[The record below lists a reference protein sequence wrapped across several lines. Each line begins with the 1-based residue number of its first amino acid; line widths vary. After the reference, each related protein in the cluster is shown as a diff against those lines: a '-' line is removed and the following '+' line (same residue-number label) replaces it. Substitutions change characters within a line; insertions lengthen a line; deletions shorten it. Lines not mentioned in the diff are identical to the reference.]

1 MSRGWIAKSNAG
13 PQYKCK
19 LNVGCFLG
27 IRPVDILCYAD
38 DIVLC
43 APSQSGLQILINKT
57 CDILNLHCLPLNDKS
72 EYIVFAC
79 RRFHNFSYSVLI
91 DGCIF
96 NNIDETKYLGAILSS
111 DFKLDHD
118 INRSCFSFLK
128 QYNAVFHRFSFLDK
142 NILSFLIHSHCM
154 SFYGVETWFDYR
166 NKNIFRG
173 IGVAYHKAVK
183 RLAGM
188 APWESNHKACELMH
202 FPIFIHFI
210 NFKLVTYLFSIL
222 HSNSFCLNSL
232 RYYFR
237 YDSFILANVENI
249 FKDQYGVSNILEN
262 DLEALL
268 ARINFTERNEERT
281 FYAI

>member
-1 MSRGWIAKSNAG
+1 MINFLLRNSDVCVCVNFGDVKG
-13 PQYKCK
+13 PYWRVRNGVRQGGILSPLLFHFYINEVLENISK

-57 CDILNLHCLPLNDKS
+57 CDILNVHCLPLNDKS

-166 NKNIFRG
+166 NKNILRG
-173 IGVAYHKAVK
+173 IGVAHHKAVK

-188 APWESNHKACELMH
+188 DPWPQGKQ
-202 FPIFIHFI
+202 P
-210 NFKLVTYLFSIL
+210 
-222 HSNSFCLNSL
+222 
-232 RYYFR
+232 
-237 YDSFILANVENI
+237 
-249 FKDQYGVSNILEN
+249 
-262 DLEALL
+262 
-268 ARINFTERNEERT
+268 
-281 FYAI
+281 